1 MVRVGSKED
10 KFSVKQLYLELEP
23 SKLQDYPCKVI

>member
-10 KFSVKQLYLELEP
+10 KFSLKQLYFELEP
-23 SKLQDYPCKVI
+23 SRLGDYPFKVI